1 MSEDIEI
8 INQNTRIEKIKN
20 FFLDNYKKLIGSL
33 VLILLVVFLYFGY
46 QEYKK
51 KIKLEI
57 AETYNQITL
66 KKITIENTN
75 DIEQLIKIIKE
86 KDPIYSALS
95 LYFII
100 ENNLVNDQG
109 EINNFFDL
117 VIKSQEE
124 KEIKNLII
132 YKKAMFNADKISE
145 NELLEILNPILK
157 SESVWKSHALLLMA
171 DYFENKNNLIKSK
184 DFLEEIINS
193 ETVNNDIKI
202 EQREDLKGIL
212 VIKKI
217 FYILL
222 YFISC

>member
-20 FFLDNYKKLIGSL
+20 FFSNNYKRLIGL
-33 VLILLVVFLYFGY
+33 LISTLLLLFSYFGY

-51 KIKLEI
+51 RAKLEI
-57 AETYNQITL
+57 AEIYNQISL
-66 KKITIENTN
+66 KEITIKNAD
-75 DIEQLIKIIKE
+75 DIEQLVKIIKE

-100 ENNLVNDQG
+100 ENDLLNDRK

-132 YKKAMFNADKISE
+132 YKKAMYNADVATE
-145 NELLEILNPILK
+145 NELLKILNPILK

-171 DYFENKNNLIKSK
+171 DYFENGNNFIKSK
-184 DFLEEIINS
+184 DFLQEIVNS
-193 ETVNNDIKI
+193 ELVNNEIRI
-202 EQREDLKGIL
+202 EAERRLKRKFGD
-212 VIKKI
+212 
-217 FYILL
+217 
-222 YFISC
+222 

>member
-20 FFLDNYKKLIGSL
+20 FFSNNYKKLIGLLIS
-33 VLILLVVFLYFGY
+33 ILLLLFSYFGY

-51 KIKLEI
+51 SVKLEI
-57 AETYNQITL
+57 AEIYNQITL
-66 KKITIENTN
+66 KEITIKNTD
-75 DIEQLIKIIKE
+75 DIEQLVKIIKE

-100 ENNLVNDQG
+100 ENDLLNDRK

-132 YKKAMFNADKISE
+132 YKKAMYNADVATE

-171 DYFENKNNLIKSK
+171 DYFDHNNNSIKSK
-184 DFLEEIINS
+184 DFLQEIINS
-193 ETVNNDIKI
+193 ELVNNEIRI
-202 EQREDLKGIL
+202 EAERRLKRNSGG
-212 VIKKI
+212 
-217 FYILL
+217 
-222 YFISC
+222 

>member
-20 FFLDNYKKLIGSL
+20 FFSDNYKKIIGSL
-33 VLILLVVFLYFGY
+33 VLILLVLFSYFGY

-51 KIKLEI
+51 REKLKISEI
-57 AETYNQITL
+57 YNQITL
-66 KKITIENTN
+66 KEITIESID
-75 DIEQLIKIIKE
+75 DIEQLVKIIKK

-100 ENNLVNDQG
+100 ENNLVNDQK

-132 YKKAMFNADKISE
+132 YKKAMYNAESSSE
-145 NELLEILNPILK
+145 NELLETLNPILR
-157 SESVWKSHALLLMA
+157 SDSVWKSHALLLMA
-171 DYFENKNNLIKSK
+171 DYSMHNNNLLRSK
-184 DFLEEIINS
+184 DFLEEI
-193 ETVNNDIKI
+193 VNLEITNNEIRI
-202 EQREDLKGIL
+202 EAERRLKRQSGG
-212 VIKKI
+212 
-217 FYILL
+217 
-222 YFISC
+222 

>member
-20 FFLDNYKKLIGSL
+20 FFNNNYKKLIGLL
-33 VLILLVVFLYFGY
+33 VSILLLLFSYFGY

-51 KIKLEI
+51 RAKLGI
-57 AETYNQITL
+57 AENYNQITL
-66 KKITIENTN
+66 KDITIENTN
-75 DIEQLIKIIKE
+75 DIKQLVKIIKE

-100 ENNLVNDQG
+100 ENDLLNDRK

-132 YKKAMFNADKISE
+132 YKKAMYNADVATE

-171 DYFENKNNLIKSK
+171 DYFDHNNNSIKSK
-184 DFLEEIINS
+184 DFLQEIINS
-193 ETVNNDIKI
+193 ELVNNEIRI
-202 EQREDLKGIL
+202 EAERRLKRNSGG
-212 VIKKI
+212 
-217 FYILL
+217 
-222 YFISC
+222 

>member
-20 FFLDNYKKLIGSL
+20 FFLDNSKKLIGSV

-51 KIKLEI
+51 KTKLET
-57 AETYNQITL
+57 AEIYNQITL

-100 ENNLVNDQG
+100 ENNLVNDQR

-145 NELLEILNPILK
+145 NEILDILNPILK

-171 DYFENKNNLIKSK
+171 DYFEHSNKLIKSK
-184 DFLEEIINS
+184 DFLEEIVNS
-193 ETVNNDIKI
+193 ELVNNEIRI
-202 EQREDLKGIL
+202 EAERRLKRKFGD
-212 VIKKI
+212 
-217 FYILL
+217 
-222 YFISC
+222 

>member
-20 FFLDNYKKLIGSL
+20 FFSNNFKKLIGSL
-33 VLILLVVFLYFGY
+33 VSILLLLFSYFGY
-46 QEYKK
+46 QEYEKRE
-51 KIKLEI
+51 KLEI

-66 KKITIENTN
+66 KEITIQNSN
-75 DIEQLIKIIKE
+75 DVEQLVKIIKK

-100 ENNLVNDQG
+100 ENDLVNDQK

-132 YKKAMFNADKISE
+132 YKKAMYNADIISE
-145 NELLEILNPILK
+145 NELLDILNPLLK
-157 SESVWKSHALLLMA
+157 SQSVWKSHALLLMA
-171 DYFENKNNLIKSK
+171 DYFEHNNNLLKSK
-184 DFLEEIINS
+184 DFLKEIVNS
-193 ETVNNDIKI
+193 EVVNNEIRV
-202 EQREDLKGIL
+202 EAERRLKRNFGD
-212 VIKKI
+212 
-217 FYILL
+217 
-222 YFISC
+222 

>member
-20 FFLDNYKKLIGSL
+20 FFSNNFKKLIGSL
-33 VLILLVVFLYFGY
+33 VSILLLLFSYFGY
-46 QEYKK
+46 QEYENRV
-51 KIKLEI
+51 KLEI

-66 KKITIENTN
+66 KEIKAENTN

-117 VIKSQEE
+117 VIKSQDE

-132 YKKAMFNADKISE
+132 YKKAMYNADDISE
-145 NELLEILNPILK
+145 NELLDILNPILK

-171 DYFENKNNLIKSK
+171 DYFEHNNNLVKSK
-184 DFLEEIINS
+184 DFLEEIVNF
-193 ETVNNDIKI
+193 ELVNNEIRI
-202 EQREDLKGIL
+202 EAERRLNRKFSD
-212 VIKKI
+212 
-217 FYILL
+217 
-222 YFISC
+222 

>member
-20 FFLDNYKKLIGSL
+20 FFSKNYRKLIGASVL
-33 VLILLVVFLYFGY
+33 VLLILFSYFGY

-51 KIKLEI
+51 RTKLEI
-57 AETYNQITL
+57 AEIYNQITL

-75 DIEQLIKIIKE
+75 DIEQLIKIIKK
-86 KDPIYSALS
+86 KDAIYSALS

-100 ENNLVNDQG
+100 ENDLVNDQKQ
-109 EINNFFDL
+109 INNFFDI

-132 YKKAMFNADKISE
+132 FKKALYNAEIISE
-145 NELLEILNPILK
+145 NELLNILNPILK

-171 DYFENKNNLIKSK
+171 DYFEHGNNFIKSK
-184 DFLEEIINS
+184 DFLQEIVNS
-193 ETVNNDIKI
+193 ELVNNEIRIEAERRLKRKI
-202 EQREDLKGIL
+202 GD
-212 VIKKI
+212 
-217 FYILL
+217 
-222 YFISC
+222 

>member
-20 FFLDNYKKLIGSL
+20 FFSNNYKKLIGSL
-33 VLILLVVFLYFGY
+33 VLILLLLFSYFGY
-46 QEYKK
+46 QEFEKRA
-51 KIKLEI
+51 KLEI

-66 KKITIENTN
+66 KEITTKNTIE
-75 DIEQLIKIIKE
+75 IEKLVKIIEE

-100 ENNLVNDQG
+100 ENNLVNDQN

-117 VIKSQEE
+117 VIKSQKE

-132 YKKAMFNADKISE
+132 YKKAIYNADVISE
-145 NELLEILNPILK
+145 NDLLNILNPILK

-171 DYFENKNNLIKSK
+171 DYFEYNNNFIKSK
-184 DFLEEIINS
+184 DFLEEIVNS
-193 ETVNNDIKI
+193 KTVNNEIKI
-202 EQREDLKGIL
+202 EAERRLKRKL
-212 VIKKI
+212 
-217 FYILL
+217 
-222 YFISC
+222 SD

>member
-20 FFLDNYKKLIGSL
+20 FFSNNFKKLISL
-33 VLILLVVFLYFGY
+33 SVLILLVLFSYFGY

-51 KIKLEI
+51 RLKLEI
-57 AETYNQITL
+57 AENYNQITL
-66 KKITIENTN
+66 KEITIENTN
-75 DIEQLIKIIKE
+75 DIEQLIKIVKE

-100 ENNLVNDQG
+100 ENGLVNDPK

-117 VIKSQEE
+117 VIKSQDEE
-124 KEIKNLII
+124 EIKNLIT
-132 YKKAMFNADKISE
+132 YKKAMYNADIASE

-171 DYFENKNNLIKSK
+171 DFFDYNNNLIKSK
-184 DFLEEIINS
+184 DFLEEIVNS
-193 ETVNNDIKI
+193 ELVNNETRI
-202 EQREDLKGIL
+202 EAERRLKRN
-212 VIKKI
+212 
-217 FYILL
+217 F
-222 YFISC
+222 SD